1 MHKRFQMKNIL
12 SISLVLILLVGVSCQ
27 NKGYPKPDGL
37 PSQNEMVDI
46 LYEIHLAEAIANR
59 NRYTVRDS
67 TKIESDD
74 MYQAV
79 LEKHGLNDSI
89 MAMSVIYYSGKPKV
103 YEKIY
108 SKVVERLN
116 VKIEDMK
123 KKSELKVESPEAK
136 E

>member
-1 MHKRFQMKNIL
+1 MKNIL
-12 SISLVLILLVGVSCQ
+12 SISLLLILLIGASCQ

-37 PSQNEMVDI
+37 PNQKQMVDI

-67 TKIESDD
+67 TKIESDEI
-74 MYQAV
+74 YQAV

-89 MAMSVIYYSGKPKV
+89 MALSVIYYSGQPKV

-108 SKVVERLN
+108 SSVIERLN
-116 VKIEDMK
+116 MQMEDMK
-123 KKSELKVESPEAK
+123 KMRELKVESPESN